1 MLSTSAR
8 LVGIPLILVAAF
20 ISTSPG
26 VSDGL
31 RAERASVYSSIR
43 SFIMS
48 KWSSKSTLDACDH
61 QKYQILDIAR
71 LLFHKSHGSTGIEGA
86 CVAFYGL
93 LSRLRLRFLSR
104 KGKFNSR
111 RRMKILH
118 RNDLY
123 SMKTHENIYENPT
136 LDAIW
141 VPRTWTQTGSKC
153 TFPCGRWLAK
163 ATWFRWKVYAT
174 CSQQSG
180 TTICV
185 ALSRGKASICATR
198 CSRGM
203 LRCS

>member
-20 ISTSPG
+20 ISTPPG

-48 KWSSKSTLDACDH
+48 KWPSKSTLEACDH

-104 KGKFNSR
+104 KGKFNRR

-123 SMKTHENIYENPT
+123 SMKTHENILKT
-136 LDAIW
+136 LLLTQFGYLEPGLKQAPSAPFLAADGL
-141 VPRTWTQTGSKC
+141 PRPLGSDGKSTQ
-153 TFPCGRWLAK
+153 P
-163 ATWFRWKVYAT
+163 
-174 CSQQSG
+174 
-180 TTICV
+180 
-185 ALSRGKASICATR
+185 ALSRVAPRYAWP
-198 CSRGM
+198 
-203 LRCS
+203 